1 MSKYLITIVGPTA
14 IGKTSLAIQLA
25 KNYKTE
31 VISADSRQFY
41 RELNIGTAKPS
52 KDELSSVKHHLINNI
67 SVTDKYDISQF
78 ESDARKIIENLFK
91 TKDYIILVGGSGLY
105 IDTILY
111 GIDKMPDVEDSLRK
125 KLNEEFQNN
134 GLKNLLNQL
143 KKIDPVTYKNID
155 LSNHRRIIRA
165 LEVSIS
171 SKKPYSSFLTNSFKR
186 SNYNEIMIGL
196 NCDRDKLHSLINK
209 RVDKMIQCG
218 LIEEVEKLEQFKNLN
233 ALNTIGYKEIFD
245 YLNSKTSLEL
255 SIEKIK
261 TNSRRY
267 AKRQLTYFNS
277 NKKINWFEN
286 KYEIK
291 NIIKLIDS
299 KIITQQ
305 LT

>member
-1 MSKYLITIVGPTA
+1 MSKFLITIVGPTA
-14 IGKTSLAIQLA
+14 IGKTSLAIKLA

-111 GIDKMPDVEDSLRK
+111 GIDKIPDVEDSLRK

-134 GLKNLLNQL
+134 GLKNLLAQL

-171 SKKPYSSFLTNSFKR
+171 SKKPYSSFLTNSVKA
-186 SNYNEIMIGL
+186 SNYNEIIIGL

-218 LIEEVEKLEQFKNLN
+218 LIEEVEKLEKFKNLN

-245 YLNSKTSLEL
+245 YLDNKISLEQ

-277 NKKINWFEN
+277 NKTINWFDSQ
-286 KYEIK
+286 YEIT
-291 NIIKLIDS
+291 NIIKLIES
-299 KIITQQ
+299 KRITQQ